1 MCWPEDKWFPFN
13 DEILRLLG
21 ECGAGIV
28 GAFTGEDDHMWGYDT
43 VLNSHVYREYARV
56 PAPEEYVDAVND
68 FVGYVKRVGL
78 PDGLPEEF
86 TDLVDEIVR
95 SYVDESVL
103 AGGVEVSEL

>member
-1 MCWPEDKWFPFN
+1 M
-13 DEILRLLG
+13 
-21 ECGAGIV
+21 
-28 GAFTGEDDHMWGYDT
+28 
-43 VLNSHVYREYARV
+43 
-56 PAPEEYVDAVND
+56 ND

-103 AGGVEVSEL
+103 AGEVEVSEL